1 MGMAGMCNLYGVN
14 LLENCKSTLVKNPFC
29 RRRLTHS
36 AALSTT
42 TTPSSLQAQ
51 RQEYL
56 LKVRFHDEVPQY
68 LALTF
73 GALRRFALH
82 ATHSQPFQV
91 RGVVEHEGPYVL
103 SLVHLFVDAL
113 KSTHHIRYI
122 LPVLLPCR
130 TPVIPQIW
138 PHGLR
143 RTASGHLVALR
154 LQVRR
159 TCVDAWAGKLRPQR
173 ALDVVAILC
182 SVWDQPRRCY
192 AKELNSEVQNHR

>member
-1 MGMAGMCNLYGVN
+1 MGMAGMCNLYSVN
-14 LLENCKSTLVKNPFC
+14 LLGNCKRTLVKNPFC
-29 RRRLTHS
+29 RRRLAHS

-56 LKVRFHDEVPQY
+56 LKGRFHDEVPQY

-91 RGVVEHEGPYVL
+91 RGVVENEGPYVL
-103 SLVHLFVDAL
+103 CLVHLFVDAL

-138 PHGLR
+138 PHGLH
-143 RTASGHLVALR
+143 RTASGHLVTHACRSGAPAWTLGQVSFDLSVLLMSMKSPAL
-154 LQVRR
+154 
-159 TCVDAWAGKLRPQR
+159 CGIHHVDPMRKSWT
-173 ALDVVAILC
+173 
-182 SVWDQPRRCY
+182 RRC
-192 AKELNSEVQNHR
+192 KITE